1 MKTPPFLRLLYHKN
15 AILSILLNKV
25 SGSSPKGRGK
35 GVMVKKECFLP
46 LKHQKPLKF
55 KAICVR
61 CNKIATLR
69 LREAQPH

>member
-35 GVMVKKECFLP
+35 GVMMKKECFLP
-46 LKHQKPLKF
+46 LKHQKPLKINVF
-55 KAICVR
+55 FIMMQNV
-61 CNKIATLR
+61 TFH